1 MGVMRVG
8 LLRDEGSANRERG
21 TTADLGVLGKLASA
35 SLLASTSLAPAFAAD
50 AVGLQ
55 EAT

>member
-21 TTADLGVLGKLASA
+21 TTADLGVLGKLPSA
-35 SLLASTSLAPAFAAD
+35 SLLASMSLSTFAAD
-50 AVGLQ
+50 AGGLQ